1 MFLISIQLAG
11 YKRRLVEWKL
21 YRYRAT
27 FAHHTAA
34 ISSDVGRPGIEKTH
48 SAQELTCPLG
58 QG

>member
-1 MFLISIQLAG
+1 MLISIQLAG

-34 ISSDVGRPGIEKTH
+34 ISSDAGRPGIEEPI
-48 SAQELTCPLG
+48 APRG
-58 QG
+58 